1 MVSTMITVSL
11 SPKGRK
17 IGKLPSSVSTY
28 EGAPV
33 SEVAEVLSKKTGLS
47 VHRFRLTRQTD
58 GKALESGEKLK
69 GDVHLLVKDLG
80 PQISWRGVFIAEY
93 AGPLLLHPLIF
104 ALYGEHSS
112 GQWIT
117 MVLVVLHFLKR
128 EYETAVVHRFSSET
142 MPLSNLFKNCAYY
155 WLVGGALLAA
165 TTYSP
170 RFAEETYRFPK
181 YQVLVWIF
189 AELCNYRAHCTLR
202 DLRPPGTRERRIP
215 HGFGFE
221 LVSCPNYSWEI
232 LGWAALSSITMS
244 WSCWAF
250 TLLGTL
256 QMTQWALK
264 KHRRYRKEFK
274 DYPKERKAIFPY
286 IL

>member
-11 SPKGRK
+11 SPKGKK

-33 SEVAEVLSKKTGLS
+33 SEVADVLSKKTGLS
-47 VHRFRLTRQTD
+47 VHRFRLSRQD
-58 GKALESGEKLK
+58 GKALEAGEKLK

-80 PQISWRGVFIAEY
+80 PQISWRGVFMAEY
-93 AGPLLLHPLIF
+93 AGPLILHPLIF
-104 ALYGEHSS
+104 FCYSEHSS
-112 GQWIT
+112 GQYLT
-117 MVLVVLHFLKR
+117 LVLVMLHFLKR
-128 EYETAVVHRFSSET
+128 EYETAFVHRFSADT
-142 MPLSNLFKNCAYY
+142 MPLRNLFKNCAYY
-155 WLVGGALLAA
+155 WLVGGVLLAA
-165 TTYSP
+165 TTYSS

-181 YQVLVWIF
+181 YQVLVWLF
-189 AELCNYRAHCTLR
+189 SELCNYQAHCVLR

-215 HGFGFE
+215 RGFGFD

-232 LGWAALSSITMS
+232 LAWAATSAITQS

-250 TLLGTL
+250 TLLGAL
-256 QMTQWALK
+256 QMSQWALK

-274 DYPKERKAIFPY
+274 DYPRERKALVPFVF
-286 IL
+286 